1 MMKNVLLIILLS
13 PFIIAQKNTINGIV
27 TSSAD
32 KSALIGANVI
42 IENTSMGAA
51 SDAQGKFLIKNIPD

>member
-1 MMKNVLLIILLS
+1 MKKNILLVILLS
-13 PFIIAQKNTINGIV
+13 PFLIAQKNTINGIV

-42 IENTSMGAA
+42 IENPSMGAA
-51 SDAQGKFLIKNIPD
+51 SDAQGKFVI